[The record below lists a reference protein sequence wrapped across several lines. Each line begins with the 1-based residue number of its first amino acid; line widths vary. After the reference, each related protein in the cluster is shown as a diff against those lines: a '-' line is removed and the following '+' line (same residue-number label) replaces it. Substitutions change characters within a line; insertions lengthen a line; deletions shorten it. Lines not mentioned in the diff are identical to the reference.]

1 MGVLPKNENVS
12 SEMVEIMSHYHQ
24 YVPMT
29 EFNDTEVL
37 EGSGE
42 QINMINSVTL
52 QCVFMWRS
60 TNCIARAR
68 LAKNVRD
75 NAESP
80 SEQLEGLIP
89 VVLDWH
95 AKQALLGVS

>member
-1 MGVLPKNENVS
+1 
-12 SEMVEIMSHYHQ
+12 MVEIMSHHHQ

-52 QCVFMWRS
+52 PLLFGGDQL
-60 TNCIARAR
+60 TAARAR

-80 SEQLEGLIP
+80 SERLEGLIP